1 MLSRPRL
8 MSLLTLMLLSLPLG
22 AAEGARVFPLWD
34 GKETVASYAERVK
47 LPATKSLDLGGGV
60 TLDLVL
66 IPAGQFIMGSE
77 EPAKPTIT
85 VEDATRLIVLG
96 GVGMAVLLLVLSI
109 DCYRK
114 RKLSFSLRTLLL
126 LTITTGLCLGGI
138 ARRRLALEEAA
149 RYEKEMVAFNVL
161 PSDEKPGHSVT
172 ITQPFYMGKYTVTQE
187 QYTAVIGSNPSHFRG
202 VNLPVETVSWND
214 ATAFCKKLTEKLP
227 NKSQSIRLPT
237 EAQWEHACRAGTR
250 TRFYTGDSDIDLNAA
265 GWFYANSGNTTHP
278 VGQLKANALGL
289 YDMYGNVWQWCQ
301 DSMRKYSPT
310 TTSFQNPTGP
320 TQESARVLR
329 GGSWYIYPDNCRSA
343 SRNYDSPVDRSHLI
357 GFRIVLPLDIP

>member
-8 MSLLTLMLLSLPLG
+8 MSLLTLVLLSLTLG

-265 GWFYANSGNTTHP
+265 GWNRSNSGSKTHP

-289 YDMYGNVWQWCQ
+289 YDMHGNVWQWCQ
-301 DSMRKYSPT
+301 DNMREYGRPT
-310 TTSFQNPTGP
+310 TSLKNPTGL

-329 GGSWYIYPDNCRSA
+329 GGSWLSYPDDCRSA
-343 SRNYDSPVDRSHLI
+343 YRYYYTPGLRINLI